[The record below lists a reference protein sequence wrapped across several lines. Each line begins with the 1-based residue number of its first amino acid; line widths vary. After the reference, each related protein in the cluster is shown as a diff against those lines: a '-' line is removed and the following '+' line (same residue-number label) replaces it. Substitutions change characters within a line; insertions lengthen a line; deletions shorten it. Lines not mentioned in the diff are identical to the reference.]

1 MFVITHNNNVI
12 LGPMKWNARRFSEVI
27 QDDCEVT
34 IVLPLENDSYYEVND
49 EIKIWPVQETIRPE
63 YNLSVK

>member
-12 LGPMKWNARRFSEVI
+12 LGPMKWNARRLSEVI

-34 IVLPLENDSYYEVND
+34 IVLPL
-49 EIKIWPVQETIRPE
+49 
-63 YNLSVK
+63 